1 MRRGLYVLLLLVVA
15 AGPAVWADAPETGTV
30 SGTVTDPSGTGLPG
44 VSVTISGARGEKFT
58 QTDGEGQYRFVLLV
72 PGDYTITAE
81 LEGVGRAEN
90 AVVVAA
96 GKRASID
103 MTLALAEEET
113 ITVTSEAPM
122 VDKFNVTAGTTIS
135 ADVGK
140 EMAP

>member
-1 MRRGLYVLLLLVVA
+1 MRRVLTLLLLLSVGVA
-15 AGPAVWADAPETGTV
+15 AAWADAPETGTV

-44 VSVTISGARGEKFT
+44 VSVTISGDRGEKFT
-58 QTDGEGQYRFVLLV
+58 QTDGDGMYRFALIV
-72 PGDYTITAE
+72 PGNYTITAE

-96 GKRASID
+96 GQRASID